1 MDTTSYKTAHISG
14 SCGDTEQLVQ
24 EWTPPSEA
32 FEQKHEIKDGDRGED
47 IIVELTHPLHSAL
60 VEMKAIFDNV
70 IPVLM
75 KIMDQMDFNY
85 FVTIVNLYLYYINVF
100 A

>member
-1 MDTTSYKTAHISG
+1 M
-14 SCGDTEQLVQ
+14 
-24 EWTPPSEA
+24 
-32 FEQKHEIKDGDRGED
+32 
-47 IIVELTHPLHSAL
+47 ELTHPLHSAL
-60 VEMKAIFDNV
+60 VEIKAIFDNV

-75 KIMDQMDFNY
+75 KIMGQIDFNY